1 MTENNKK
8 LMPAKVVNMS
18 TLLLQ
23 GNVVL
28 LNYYV
33 ISFNIIIII
42 IKVEGK
48 CNKEKLNEI
57 KKNLFK
63 LTKCILN

>member
-1 MTENNKK
+1 
-8 LMPAKVVNMS
+8 MPAKVINIS
-18 TLLLQ
+18 ILLLQ

-28 LNYYV
+28 LYYYV

-42 IKVEGK
+42 IKGEGK

-63 LTKCILN
+63 LRKCILN

>member
-1 MTENNKK
+1 MTENNNK
-8 LMPAKVVNMS
+8 LMPAKVINMS
-18 TLLLQ
+18 VLLMQ

-42 IKVEGK
+42 KVEGK

-57 KKNLFK
+57 KEDLFK
-63 LTKCILN
+63 LRKYTLS